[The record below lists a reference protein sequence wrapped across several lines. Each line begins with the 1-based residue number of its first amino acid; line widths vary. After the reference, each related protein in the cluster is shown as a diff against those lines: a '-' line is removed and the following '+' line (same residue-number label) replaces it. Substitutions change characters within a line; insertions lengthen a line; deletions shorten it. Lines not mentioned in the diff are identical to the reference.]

1 MTIINNLI
9 QILPI
14 TYSLI
19 VNGDCFGETGH
30 MKIEE
35 ISIVYV
41 LGKTYEF
48 L

>member
-19 VNGDCFGETGH
+19 VNGDCFGEAGH
-30 MKIEE
+30 LE
-35 ISIVYV
+35 IKEFSIVDV